1 MRNNISLKRHILL
14 FGFFIVAHVAVAQ
27 WTFTTSVSKSG
38 NCPGLEALGANIW
51 AAIGQGVSGQNNF
64 ATKEQ
69 CEASRAGFS
78 GTYSEGG
85 CTTRVITTPCKGP
98 AGALNGVDILGPSK
112 GSSFYSTNPVN
123 EINDWSKD
131 EAIRRMGLD
140 KNYTSD
146 ESTNVLTGD
155 DDFDRIIENMHY
167 SDEAISGRMPA
178 GSTVFIEKPK
188 ENVVEFGPPSK
199 SLGVKVSDDFMTTPF
214 DKLGVWHSDDLKP
227 LNVDLKPVPNGIKTF
242 DEEGWDLWRDGLKLG
257 KDMGMFVYGL
267 QGVAETT
274 VAIAGLLA
282 DLNINLCTEV
292 YKAYRKSYMGE
303 AYEAADPNNLYT
315 EAAVFWGGKEYA
327 IVGNIFYNAASAT
340 LDDFV
345 SFIDDEA
352 KNKIS
357 ESAINEVRN
366 KALKESVSNSL
377 PDTGKGIELL
387 NIAKNSFDFG
397 GKWVEYH
404 KKQK

>member
-1 MRNNISLKRHILL
+1 MPMRRFFLIIGIS
-14 FGFFIVAHVAVAQ
+14 IVSQVAVAQ

-38 NCPGLEALGANIW
+38 NCSGLEALGANIW

-69 CEASRAGFS
+69 CEASRASFS

-178 GSTVFIEKPK
+178 GILRTS
-188 ENVVEFGPPSK
+188 
-199 SLGVKVSDDFMTTPF
+199 
-214 DKLGVWHSDDLKP
+214 
-227 LNVDLKPVPNGIKTF
+227 
-242 DEEGWDLWRDGLKLG
+242 
-257 KDMGMFVYGL
+257 
-267 QGVAETT
+267 
-274 VAIAGLLA
+274 
-282 DLNINLCTEV
+282 
-292 YKAYRKSYMGE
+292 
-303 AYEAADPNNLYT
+303 
-315 EAAVFWGGKEYA
+315 
-327 IVGNIFYNAASAT
+327 
-340 LDDFV
+340 
-345 SFIDDEA
+345 
-352 KNKIS
+352 
-357 ESAINEVRN
+357 
-366 KALKESVSNSL
+366 
-377 PDTGKGIELL
+377 
-387 NIAKNSFDFG
+387 
-397 GKWVEYH
+397 
-404 KKQK
+404 

>member
-1 MRNNISLKRHILL
+1 MSQ
-14 FGFFIVAHVAVAQ
+14 VAVAQ
-27 WTFTTSVSKSG
+27 CRLTATLSTSGKCSG
-38 NCPGLEALGANIW
+38 SIDAGVFRAVAEALVKNYN
-51 AAIGQGVSGQNNF
+51 GQTFNDKH
-64 ATKEQ
+64 ACEQ
-69 CEASRAGFS
+69 ARIYLINEASGS
-78 GTYSEGG
+78 SGG
-85 CTTRVITTPCKGP
+85 CTIRINASC
-98 AGALNGVDILGPSK
+98 NGCEGSIGSVDFLGISK

-123 EINDWSKD
+123 EINDWSND
-131 EAIRRMGLD
+131 NMERMLTLNP
-140 KNYTSD
+140 KYKPKEPNNIS
-146 ESTNVLTGD
+146 TGD
-155 DDFDRIIENMHY
+155 PAFDDLIENMPY
-167 SDEAISGRMPA
+167 SDEAFSGRMPR
-178 GSTVFIEKPK
+178 GSTHLKTDDNITFIGQPVKG
-188 ENVVEFGPPSK
+188 N
-199 SLGVKVSDDFMTTPF
+199 GVLVPDDFTSTTF
-214 DKLGVWHSDDLKP
+214 KGLGVWHSDDLKP

-274 VAIAGLLA
+274 VAVAGLLA